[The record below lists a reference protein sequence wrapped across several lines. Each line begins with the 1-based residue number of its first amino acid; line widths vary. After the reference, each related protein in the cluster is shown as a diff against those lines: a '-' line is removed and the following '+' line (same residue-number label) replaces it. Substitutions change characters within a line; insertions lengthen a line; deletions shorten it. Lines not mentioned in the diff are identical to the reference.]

1 MNSYNQMEDLIQKLK
16 IEIIE
21 ALNLQDYS
29 PADID
34 SDAPLFGSGLGLDS
48 IDSLE
53 LMVLLERNYG
63 IKIEDPRKGR
73 EVLESVRSMAQ
84 FIQSQESEA

>member
-1 MNSYNQMEDLIQKLK
+1 MEDLIQKLK

-48 IDSLE
+48 INSLE
-53 LMVLLERNYG
+53 LMVLLELRH
-63 IKIEDPRKGR
+63 
-73 EVLESVRSMAQ
+73 
-84 FIQSQESEA
+84 

>member
-1 MNSYNQMEDLIQKLK
+1 MEDLINKLK
-16 IEIIE
+16 AEIIE
-21 ALNLQDYS
+21 ALNLQDMS
-29 PADID
+29 PDDID
-34 SDAPLFGSGLGLDS
+34 TDAPLFGTGLGLDS

-73 EVLESVRSMAQ
+73 EVLESVRSMAAY
-84 FIQSQESEA
+84 IQSQESHV

>member
-34 SDAPLFGSGLGLDS
+34 SHAPLFGSGLGLDS

-84 FIQSQESEA
+84 FIRSQESEA

>member
-1 MNSYNQMEDLIQKLK
+1 MEDLIQKLK

-29 PADID
+29 PDDID
-34 SDAPLFGSGLGLDS
+34 TNAPLFGSGLGLDS

-73 EVLESVRSMAQ
+73 EVLESVGSMARY
-84 FIQSQESEA
+84 IQSQEAAI

>member
-1 MNSYNQMEDLIQKLK
+1 MEDLIQKLK

>member
-1 MNSYNQMEDLIQKLK
+1 MEDLIQIIK

>member
-1 MNSYNQMEDLIQKLK
+1 MEEEELIQKLK
-16 IEIIE
+16 VEIIE

-29 PADID
+29 PDDIEA
-34 SDAPLFGSGLGLDS
+34 DAPLFGTGLGLDS

-73 EVLESVRSMAQ
+73 EVLESVRSMAR
-84 FIQSQESEA
+84 FIQNQEAQI

>member
-1 MNSYNQMEDLIQKLK
+1 VK
-16 IEIIE
+16 
-21 ALNLQDYS
+21 DYTKDFFMFV
-29 PADID
+29 PNFN

>member
-1 MNSYNQMEDLIQKLK
+1 MNSNNQMEDLIQKLK

>member
-1 MNSYNQMEDLIQKLK
+1 MEDLIHKLK
-16 IEIIE
+16 LEIIE
-21 ALNLQDYS
+21 ALNLQDHS
-29 PADID
+29 PEDID
-34 SDAPLFGSGLGLDS
+34 TDAPLFGSGLGLDS

-73 EVLESVRSMAQ
+73 EVLESVRSMAR
-84 FIQSQESEA
+84 FIQSQEAGA

>member
-1 MNSYNQMEDLIQKLK
+1 MEDLIQKLK

-21 ALNLQDYS
+21 ALNLQDYT

-73 EVLESVRSMAQ
+73 EVLESVRSMAKY
-84 FIQSQESEA
+84 IQAQEVES

>member
-1 MNSYNQMEDLIQKLK
+1 MNSNNQMEDLIQKLK

-84 FIQSQESEA
+84 FIRSQESEA

>member
-1 MNSYNQMEDLIQKLK
+1 MEDLIQKLK

-48 IDSLE
+48 IDSLDS
-53 LMVLLERNYG
+53 MVFLERNYG

>member
-1 MNSYNQMEDLIQKLK
+1 MEDLIQKLK
-16 IEIIE
+16 VEIIE
-21 ALNLQDYS
+21 ALNLQDYT
-29 PADID
+29 PDDID
-34 SDAPLFGSGLGLDS
+34 ADAPLFGNGLGLDS

-84 FIQSQESEA
+84 FIEAQEAHI

>member
-1 MNSYNQMEDLIQKLK
+1 MEELK
-16 IEIIE
+16 NTLKQQIIE
-21 ALNLQDYS
+21 SLNLEGMK

-34 SDAPLFGSGLGLDS
+34 DSAALFGEGLGLDS

-63 IKIEDPRKGR
+63 IKIEDAREGRK
-73 EVLESVRSMAQ
+73 VLESVNSMALY
-84 FIQSQESEA
+84 IQEHRTV

>member
-1 MNSYNQMEDLIQKLK
+1 MEDLIQKLK

-84 FIQSQESEA
+84 FIQSQESKA

>member
-1 MNSYNQMEDLIQKLK
+1 MNINNQMEDLIQKLK

-84 FIQSQESEA
+84 FIQSQKAEA

>member
-1 MNSYNQMEDLIQKLK
+1 MEDLIQKLK

-84 FIQSQESEA
+84 FIRSQESEA

>member
-1 MNSYNQMEDLIQKLK
+1 MEDLIQKLK

-21 ALNLQDYS
+21 ALNLKKHS
-29 PADID
+29 PAYID
-34 SDAPLFGSGLGLDS
+34 FDAPLFGSGLVFDS

>member
-1 MNSYNQMEDLIQKLK
+1 MEDLIQKLK

-84 FIQSQESEA
+84 FIQ

>member
-1 MNSYNQMEDLIQKLK
+1 MEDLIQKLK

-63 IKIEDPRKGR
+63 IKIEDPRRGR